1 MDMRYLISCT
11 FISLA
16 PARDTLI
23 CYIWAKLKLY
33 IHDIRQVERLE
44 GPRERLE
51 EVSLTT
57 IAKRL
62 K

>member
-1 MDMRYLISCT
+1 MYINYLI
-11 FISLA
+11 LA
-16 PARDTLI
+16 PNLNS
-23 CYIWAKLKLY
+23 YNY
-33 IHDIRQVERLE
+33 DIRQVERLE

-57 IAKRL
+57 IAKQL